1 MVRICVFFV
10 LFFSFFPFN
19 VEGQESCALGDS
31 ITMKVV
37 PGVWNLSSDFI
48 DISISNNT
56 DFRVSCGSF
65 YDFQKFCHD
74 RWVDIDFGNMA
85 WEAGIYYVSRNK
97 TRMFRCYL
105 NKDKYKYSPGK
116 YRVIKYITIEKDIY
130 ERREIVAD
138 FILR

>member
-56 DFRVSCGSF
+56 DFRVSCGSIV
-65 YDFQKFCHD
+65 DFQKFCHD

>member
-1 MVRICVFFV
+1 MVRICIFFV

-19 VEGQESCALGDS
+19 VEGQKSCALGDS

-37 PGVWNLSSDFI
+37 PCVWNLSSDFI

-56 DFRVSCGSF
+56 DFRISCGSF
-65 YDFQKFCHD
+65 YDFQKFCYD

-85 WEAGIYYVSRNK
+85 WEAGIYYVNRNK